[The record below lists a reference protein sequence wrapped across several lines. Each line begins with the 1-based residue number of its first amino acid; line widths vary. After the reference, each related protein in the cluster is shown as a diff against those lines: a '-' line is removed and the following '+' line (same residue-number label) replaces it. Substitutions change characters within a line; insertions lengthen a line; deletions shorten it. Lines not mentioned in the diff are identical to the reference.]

1 MNEMIQ
7 VKREFRYWE
16 NRADRFEN
24 LYYIRREGIE
34 KLLCEAYLYL
44 KNVKGCVVDVGCG
57 TGITTF
63 IMEKELEKNVI
74 GTDFS
79 PSMLRKAKERIRYL
93 VQADALHLT
102 FPNNSFGAIICLTV
116 LTDYRDKNF
125 FFHEFYSCLRE
136 DGIYVHGDYS
146 PNDTYWNLNEST
158 YPLAYSS
165 EFKLARES
173 IEDLEYK
180 LVQEGFTVLKS
191 RSIDFKVSMTVN
203 DYVQIVKTRPGFK
216 FNLEKENQVR
226 KIAEE
231 YLSND
236 ELDRELIFIVS
247 KKG

>member
-93 VQADALHLT
+93 VQADALHLA

-146 PNDTYWNLNEST
+146 PNDAYWNLNEST

-173 IEDLEYK
+173 IEDLECK

-226 KIAEE
+226 RMAEE
-231 YLSND
+231 CLSND
-236 ELDRELIFIVS
+236 ELDRELILIVS